1 MTVSRDDSL
10 PHGLD
15 LVLEFVNTRD
25 IDHDTD
31 ELATPDRLAG
41 WLGRR
46 GLVAADI
53 RIGAA
58 ELEQATGLRE
68 ALRGVLLE
76 HNGAPGGGGVQ
87 ALEQVAERGGLSVC
101 FSGDGTVRLAPRAE
115 GFAGALAHLLVPI
128 AEATGDGSWGRVKA
142 CAADDCQWA
151 FYDRSRNRSARWCDM
166 AVCGNRTKVRAYR
179 SKRQV

>member
-1 MTVSRDDSL
+1 MVSRNPSL

-15 LVLEFVNTRD
+15 QVIDFVNTRD
-25 IDHDTD
+25 LDHDTD

-41 WLGRR
+41 WLGGR
-46 GLVAADI
+46 GLVGADM

-58 ELEQATGLRE
+58 ELEQATALRE
-68 ALRGVLLE
+68 ALRAVLLE
-76 HNGAPGGGGVQ
+76 HNGAPGTGSAQ

-101 FSGDGTVRLAPRAE
+101 FSADGTVRLAPRAG
-115 GFAGALAHLLVPI
+115 GFVGALAHLLVPI
-128 AEATGDGSWGRVKA
+128 AHATGDGSWERVKA
-142 CAADDCQWA
+142 CAAADCHWA

-179 SKRQV
+179 SKRQA